1 MKIRTK
7 ICPLM
12 EFRLLLLVFTEERAQ
27 KPRIQNKTCVQVL
40 AVIYW
45 TLSCMNI
52 ESHLCMFVRV
62 RVIVPETPPTL
73 TAVVTPSSVVLCPF
87 CQDKQMKKSVSVDVK
102 CIYHMCLDGSKGG
115 RSEARRYLQ
124 DCVGGSSP
132 LYPALC
138 SFTSKPNNLRPTH
151 NCISS
156 VGKSH

>member
-52 ESHLCMFVRV
+52 ESHLCSRNA
-62 RVIVPETPPTL
+62 TYL
-73 TAVVTPSSVVLCPF
+73 DSSCDSILCSALSILSR
-87 CQDKQMKKSVSVDVK
+87 QADEKKSVSVDVK

>member
-62 RVIVPETPPTL
+62 RVIVPEMPPTL

-87 CQDKQMKKSVSVDVK
+87 CQDKQMRKSRSVWMLRAYITCVWMGLK
-102 CIYHMCLDGSKGG
+102 EE
-115 RSEARRYLQ
+115 EARHGDICKTAWAAAVHCIQHFAPSL
-124 DCVGGSSP
+124 
-132 LYPALC
+132 A
-138 SFTSKPNNLRPTH
+138 NL
-151 NCISS
+151 II
-156 VGKSH
+156 

>member
-1 MKIRTK
+1 
-7 ICPLM
+7 M

-62 RVIVPETPPTL
+62 RVIVPDTPPTL

-87 CQDKQMKKSVSVDVK
+87 CQDKQMRKSRSVWMLSAYITCVWMGLK
-102 CIYHMCLDGSKGG
+102 EE
-115 RSEARRYLQ
+115 EARHGDICKTVWAAAVHCIQHFAPSL
-124 DCVGGSSP
+124 
-132 LYPALC
+132 A
-138 SFTSKPNNLRPTH
+138 NL
-151 NCISS
+151 II
-156 VGKSH
+156 

>member
-1 MKIRTK
+1 
-7 ICPLM
+7 M

-62 RVIVPETPPTL
+62 RVIDPETPPTL

-87 CQDKQMKKSVSVDVK
+87 CQEKQMRKSWSVWMLSEYITCVWMGLK
-102 CIYHMCLDGSKGG
+102 EGE
-115 RSEARRYLQ
+115 SEAWRYLQ
-124 DCVGGSSP
+124 GCVGGSSP

-138 SFTSKPNNLRPTH
+138 SFTSKPNNLKPTH